1 MILCSVVCKQADCN
15 SWSICRFIQLSGVRS
30 ASPVNTCLHH
40 TRTKRSWI
48 QTFSQSCT
56 VVSLDVTCR
65 ESWITVI
72 PHSFPLISA
81 PLIKTWPITLKFA
94 IIAYTKHTSIQNF
107 KQQKEELRGNGDVW
121 SVSHTCTAETKAS
134 KDTRD
139 LRSVGFLQDTREK
152 RWRERAPL
160 QTGQSQAQTEWQWST
175 CTLLS
180 LSYTQLRGGV
190 CVCECRA
197 QRESVPHTHT
207 HPCLLNSW
215 ELSSEHTHTCTLQS
229 QTAAVVLIKPGSG
242 SRFGMTA
249 RGEVVWLWLIRPLSC
264 GRQKE

>member
-81 PLIKTWPITLKFA
+81 PLIKTWPNHLK
-94 IIAYTKHTSIQNF
+94 ICYYSLHQTYIYTEFQ
-107 KQQKEELRGNGDVW
+107 
-121 SVSHTCTAETKAS
+121 TAEGRT
-134 KDTRD
+134 TREWGRLKCLSHMHSWNKSIERHQGLTFSRVSAGHAREEMERARSSTNWTVTGSD
-139 LRSVGFLQDTREK
+139 WETVVHMHAALSVIHAAARRSVCV
-152 RWRERAPL
+152 RA
-160 QTGQSQAQTEWQWST
+160 
-175 CTLLS
+175 
-180 LSYTQLRGGV
+180 
-190 CVCECRA
+190 
-197 QRESVPHTHT
+197 
-207 HPCLLNSW
+207 
-215 ELSSEHTHTCTLQS
+215 
-229 QTAAVVLIKPGSG
+229 
-242 SRFGMTA
+242 
-249 RGEVVWLWLIRPLSC
+249 
-264 GRQKE
+264 